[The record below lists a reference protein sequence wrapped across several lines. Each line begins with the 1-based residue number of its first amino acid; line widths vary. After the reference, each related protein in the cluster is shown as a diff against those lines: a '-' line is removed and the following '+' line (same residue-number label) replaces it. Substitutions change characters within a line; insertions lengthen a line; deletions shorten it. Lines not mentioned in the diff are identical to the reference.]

1 MTIILSIFCI
11 SALIGILTYIVI
23 KVTNDDVRT
32 SKALEVPKKPEPTVQ
47 ISLNLYDKREALE
60 GTYYKVPF
68 SHAAFYIPNF
78 KDTIVYNN
86 SDFIVKEVKRD
97 FNTNNVIITAYKA
110 CI

>member
-1 MTIILSIFCI
+1 MIVILSICI
-11 SALIGILTYIVI
+11 SILIGLLTYTVI
-23 KVTNDDVRT
+23 MVTYDNGRT
-32 SKALEVPKKPEPTVQ
+32 PKTLEVPKKPEPTVQ

-97 FNTNNVIITAYKA
+97 FNTNNVSITAYKS
-110 CI
+110 

>member
-23 KVTNDDVRT
+23 KVTNDDVHT

-47 ISLNLYDKREALE
+47 IAVNLYDKREALE
-60 GTYYKVPF
+60 GACYKVPF

-97 FNTNNVIITAYKA
+97 FNTNNISITAYKA
-110 CI
+110 

>member
-1 MTIILSIFCI
+1 MIVILSICI
-11 SALIGILTYIVI
+11 IALTVILTTYIVI
-23 KVTNDDVRT
+23 KNTNDDVRT

-86 SDFIVKEVKRD
+86 NEFIVREVKRD
-97 FNTNNVIITAYKA
+97 FNTNNVTITAYKA
-110 CI
+110 

>member
-11 SALIGILTYIVI
+11 GALIGILTYSVI

-47 ISLNLYDKREALE
+47 IAVNLYDKREALE
-60 GTYYKVPF
+60 GACYKVPF

-78 KDTIVYNN
+78 KDTLVYNN
-86 SDFIVKEVKRD
+86 SEYIVREIKKD
-97 FNTNNVIITAYKA
+97 FNTNNVTITAYKA
-110 CI
+110 

>member
-1 MTIILSIFCI
+1 MIVLSIFCI

-78 KDTIVYNN
+78 KDTLVYNN
-86 SDFIVKEVKRD
+86 SEFIVREVKRD
-97 FNTNNVIITAYKA
+97 FNTNNVTITAYKA
-110 CI
+110 

>member
-1 MTIILSIFCI
+1 MIVILSISCI
-11 SALIGILTYIVI
+11 CVLIACIVV
-23 KVTNDDVRT
+23 KVMNDDVRT

-86 SDFIVKEVKRD
+86 NDFIVKEVKRD
-97 FNTNNVIITAYKA
+97 FNTKNVIITAYKA
-110 CI
+110 

>member
-1 MTIILSIFCI
+1 MIVLNIFCI

-78 KDTIVYNN
+78 KDTLVYNN
-86 SDFIVKEVKRD
+86 SEFIVREVKRD
-97 FNTNNVIITAYKA
+97 FNTNNVTITAYKA
-110 CI
+110 

>member
-1 MTIILSIFCI
+1 MMIVLSIFCI
-11 SALIGILTYIVI
+11 SALIAILTYIVI

-78 KDTIVYNN
+78 KDTLVYNN
-86 SDFIVKEVKRD
+86 SEFIVREVKRD
-97 FNTNNVIITAYKA
+97 FNTNNVTITAYKA
-110 CI
+110 

>member
-78 KDTIVYNN
+78 KDTLVYNN
-86 SDFIVKEVKRD
+86 SEYIVREIKKD
-97 FNTNNVIITAYKA
+97 FNTNNVTITAYKA
-110 CI
+110 

>member
-23 KVTNDDVRT
+23 KNTNDDVRT

-78 KDTIVYNN
+78 KDTLVYNN
-86 SDFIVKEVKRD
+86 SEFIVREVKRD
-97 FNTNNVIITAYKA
+97 FNTNNIIITAYKA
-110 CI
+110 

>member
-23 KVTNDDVRT
+23 KVTNDDVHT

-86 SDFIVKEVKRD
+86 SEFIVKEVKRD

-110 CI
+110 

>member
-1 MTIILSIFCI
+1 MIIILGICI
-11 SALIGILTYIVI
+11 SILAGLLTYIVI
-23 KVTNDDVRT
+23 KRTYEDVRT
-32 SKALEVPKKPEPTVQ
+32 SKALEVPKKLEPTVQ

-60 GTYYKVPF
+60 GACYKVPF

-110 CI
+110 

>member
-1 MTIILSIFCI
+1 MIVVILGSCI
-11 SALIGILTYIVI
+11 CFLISYIVV

-60 GTYYKVPF
+60 GTCYKVPL

-86 SDFIVKEVKRD
+86 SEFIVREVKRD

-110 CI
+110 

>member
-1 MTIILSIFCI
+1 MIVPLSISCI
-11 SALIGILTYIVI
+11 CFLISYIVV
-23 KVTNDDVRT
+23 KMTNDDART
-32 SKALEVPKKPEPTVQ
+32 PKGLEVPKKPEPTVQ

-97 FNTNNVIITAYKA
+97 FNTNNVTITAYKA
-110 CI
+110 

>member
-1 MTIILSIFCI
+1 MIVLSIFCI
-11 SALIGILTYIVI
+11 SALIAILTYIVI

-78 KDTIVYNN
+78 KDTLVYNN
-86 SDFIVKEVKRD
+86 SEFIVREVKRD
-97 FNTNNVIITAYKA
+97 FNTNNVTITAYKA
-110 CI
+110 

>member
-23 KVTNDDVRT
+23 KNTNDEVRT

-60 GTYYKVPF
+60 GTCYKVPF

-86 SDFIVKEVKRD
+86 NDFIVKEVKRD

-110 CI
+110 

>member
-1 MTIILSIFCI
+1 MIDILSIFCI
-11 SALIGILTYIVI
+11 CFLISYIVV

-68 SHAAFYIPNF
+68 SHATFYIPNF

-97 FNTNNVIITAYKA
+97 FNTNNVIVTAYKA
-110 CI
+110 

>member
-1 MTIILSIFCI
+1 MIVILSIFCI
-11 SALIGILTYIVI
+11 CFLISYIVV

-60 GTYYKVPF
+60 GICYKVPF

-86 SDFIVKEVKRD
+86 NDFIVKEVKRD
-97 FNTNNVIITAYKA
+97 FNTNNISITAYKA
-110 CI
+110 

>member
-32 SKALEVPKKPEPTVQ
+32 SKALEVPKKPDPTVQ
-47 ISLNLYDKREALE
+47 IALNLYDKREALE
-60 GTYYKVPF
+60 GTYYKVPL

-86 SDFIVKEVKRD
+86 NEFIVKEVKRD

-110 CI
+110 

>member
-1 MTIILSIFCI
+1 MIVLSIFCI

-86 SDFIVKEVKRD
+86 SEFIVREVKRD
-97 FNTNNVIITAYKA
+97 FNTNNVIVTAYKA
-110 CI
+110 

>member
-1 MTIILSIFCI
+1 MVVILGICI
-11 SALIGILTYIVI
+11 SNLVDLLTYTVI
-23 KVTNDDVRT
+23 MVTHNNGRTDKV
-32 SKALEVPKKPEPTVQ
+32 LEVPKKPEPTVQ

-60 GTYYKVPF
+60 GTCYKVPL

-78 KDTIVYNN
+78 KDTLVYNN

-110 CI
+110 

>member
-1 MTIILSIFCI
+1 MIVLSIFCI
-11 SALIGILTYIVI
+11 SALIAILTYIVI

-60 GTYYKVPF
+60 GTCYKVPF

-78 KDTIVYNN
+78 KDTLVYNN
-86 SDFIVKEVKRD
+86 SEFIVREVKRD

-110 CI
+110 

>member
-1 MTIILSIFCI
+1 MIIILGICI
-11 SALIGILTYIVI
+11 SILVGLLTYTVI
-23 KVTNDDVRT
+23 MLTNNNGRT
-32 SKALEVPKKPEPTVQ
+32 PKTLEVPKKPEPTVQ

-60 GTYYKVPF
+60 GTCYKVPL

-97 FNTNNVIITAYKA
+97 FNTNNVSITAYKS
-110 CI
+110 

>member
-1 MTIILSIFCI
+1 MIIILGICI
-11 SALIGILTYIVI
+11 SILVGLLTYTVI
-23 KVTNDDVRT
+23 MVTNNNGRT
-32 SKALEVPKKPEPTVQ
+32 DKVLEPPKKPEPIVQ

-60 GTYYKVPF
+60 GTCYKVLL

-86 SDFIVKEVKRD
+86 SEFIVKEVKRD

-110 CI
+110 